1 MNIFL
6 LILFI
11 ILLAIAP
18 YAIIRYKVI
27 PLETSDTKKEWFVI
41 TIIAGIVI
49 EVAIIALAVLPN
61 RINNFTIACIQNI
74 ESRIEASSPG
84 YTGKELDKE
93 EVKTF
98 LNNSREITS
107 SIRNDNKAGFL
118 TNALGVGSYI
128 SFFDSFCNDI
138 DNNIKEFENTNT
150 PFTLHNIFMTV
161 QEKTEEKVFSTMKI
175 LQILII
181 AAGALFYLF
190 AAIFIKNRK
199 SSGKIKSVTFGDD
212 A

>member
-98 LNNSREITS
+98 LNNSRES